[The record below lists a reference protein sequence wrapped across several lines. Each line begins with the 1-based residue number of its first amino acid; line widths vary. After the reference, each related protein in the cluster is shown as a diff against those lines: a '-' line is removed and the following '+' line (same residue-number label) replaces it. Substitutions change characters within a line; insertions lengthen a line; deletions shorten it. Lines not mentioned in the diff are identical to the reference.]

1 MPLITTFW
9 DTFSS
14 KRHSHDFVYARAD
27 YFRTRVGV
35 IALIFLILTPFW
47 ALFDFFVLAENTRWL
62 VIPARIIMTVGLI
75 VTMVIALKTRKGTTH
90 IFVATGLLFIL
101 PILFYLTVVI
111 ATSQEPPSDLPGYDF
126 MPYMLTAMLAIFPL
140 TLLEGLVLGLLFFL
154 SQVYALH
161 TDHVLLSVHG
171 LQTLWLLG
179 AILVITVTSSYFHLG
194 LLLRLYREATHDGL
208 TGLLNRMAF
217 IQAVEQVMATHRR
230 ESIVFMMLDLDHFK
244 RLNDNYGHSVG
255 DKVLQQFAR
264 IMRKEVRSID
274 YVARYGGEE
283 FVIVLVGQSKDEA
296 MAVAERIRA
305 STESTIMQDH
315 EGQEFNFTV
324 SIGVASLEANESI
337 AQAMRRA
344 DDGLYEA
351 KRISRNC
358 VVGV

>member
-1 MPLITTFW
+1 M
-9 DTFSS
+9 
-14 KRHSHDFVYARAD
+14 
-27 YFRTRVGV
+27 
-35 IALIFLILTPFW
+35 
-47 ALFDFFVLAENTRWL
+47 
-62 VIPARIIMTVGLI
+62 
-75 VTMVIALKTRKGTTH
+75 
-90 IFVATGLLFIL
+90 
-101 PILFYLTVVI
+101 
-111 ATSQEPPSDLPGYDF
+111 
-126 MPYMLTAMLAIFPL
+126 
-140 TLLEGLVLGLLFFL
+140 
-154 SQVYALH
+154 
-161 TDHVLLSVHG
+161 SVHG